1 MLTSLLIPIVL
12 ATVAVFFASFL
23 SWMVL
28 QLHRDDWKKLSKED
42 EFLQAVRSLDIAP
55 GNYMFPGC
63 NSPEEAKTEEHQKKW
78 AAGPCGIL
86 TVYGPVNMGAN
97 MGRNLGLTFFYFLGV
112 NFCLAYLATLG
123 VDRGAAFM
131 TVFRFVSTA
140 GLMTF
145 LAAIVPH
152 AIWFGGR
159 IVGHVIESIAF
170 AAISGA
176 IFAAMWPKA

>member
-1 MLTSLLIPIVL
+1 MLTSLILPMLL
-12 ATVAVFFASFL
+12 ATVAIFFASFL

-28 QLHRDDWKKLSKED
+28 QLHRHDWRKLAKED
-42 EFLQAVRSLDIAP
+42 EFLQAVRGLDIAP

-63 NSPEEAKTEEHQKKW
+63 DKPEDAKTEEHQKKW
-78 AAGPCGIL
+78 AAGPCGIV
-86 TVYGPVNMGAN
+86 TFYGPVNMGAN
-97 MGRNLGLTFFYFLGV
+97 MGRNLGMTFLYFLVV
-112 NFCLAYLATLG
+112 NFCLAYLATQG
-123 VDRGAAFM
+123 VQRGADFM

-152 AIWFGGR
+152 SIWFGCR

>member
-1 MLTSLLIPIVL
+1 MLTSLILPILL
-12 ATVAVFFASFL
+12 ATAGVFFASFL
-23 SWMVL
+23 SWMIL
-28 QLHRDDWKKLSKED
+28 QLHRHDWRKLAKED
-42 EFLQAVRSLDIAP
+42 EFMDAVRKLDIPA

-63 NSPEEAKTEEHQKKW
+63 DKPEEAKTEEHQKKW
-78 AAGPCGIL
+78 ATGPCG
-86 TVYGPVNMGAN
+86 TVTFYGPVNMGAN
-97 MGRNLGLTFFYFLGV
+97 MGRNLGLTFLYFGVV

-123 VDRGAAFM
+123 VARGADFM

-152 AIWFGGR
+152 AIWFGSR

-176 IFAAMWPKA
+176 IFAAMWPK